1 MFWRTFLS
9 FKGHM
14 ITYQEIYKHAKL
26 HWFILSDLMIN
37 RREMHN
43 VDRQIN
49 WYTAKNI
56 IHISFLDGNKHIMTS
71 PLNLHRSK
79 NNNNNGLFI
88 VWICVCLFLLLHLPV
103 KTKNIILHRDLWPS
117 GLGRVSMPLH
127 HGFKPQCWLL
137 GYAWSKL
144 LEKLLK
150 KVIVSSNNI

>member
-9 FKGHM
+9 FKGHV
-14 ITYQEIYKHAKL
+14 ITHQEIYKHAKL
-26 HWFILSDLMIN
+26 QWFILRGLMIN

-56 IHISFLDGNKHIMTS
+56 FHISFLDGNKHIMTR

-88 VWICVCLFLLLHLPV
+88 VWICICLFLLLHLPV
-103 KTKNIILHRDLWPS
+103 KTKNIIVHRGSWPS
-117 GLGRVSMPLH
+117 GLDRVSLPLH
-127 HGFKPQCWLL
+127 FGFKLQRARLSLL
-137 GYAWSKL
+137 RCLTCL
-144 LEKLLK
+144 LDLQG
-150 KVIVSSNNI
+150 V